1 MSPLAWVCLVGAGVG
16 VGYQLFQLAAAVRFF
31 RRARRR
37 WGDDGVYTPPV
48 TILKPLKGPGIDL
61 YENLESFCTQ
71 DYPDYEIVFGVAD
84 PTDAAVETVRR
95 LQAAHPERRIA
106 LTVGERAG
114 ANAKVA
120 NLIQM
125 MQATRHDVFVLS
137 DADIRV
143 RPDYLRTLVKPL
155 RDPKVG
161 LSTCLYRGIGDFGLP
176 SIVESLLINT
186 DFIPMAMVGDW
197 VGIKNAY
204 GASIAVTRRAL
215 AEVGGFE
222 GIRDHLA
229 DDYLLGNRIAA
240 VGYDLAMLPYVVE
253 TVLDSTSL
261 GDVWRHQLRWA
272 RTYRACQPAGW
283 FASIVTHGTLWGV
296 LTVVATG
303 GAAVGWQV
311 LGLVI
316 ATRLGSLLGI
326 MRLLKERDTPR
337 HFGLVPLKDL
347 LFSAVWIATWLG
359 RNVVWSGRRYRV
371 EADGRLVPLGG
382 DDLPDAAAPQ
392 RSR

>member
-1 MSPLAWVCLVGAGVG
+1 MSIVAWVCLAGAVVGA
-16 VGYQLFQLAAAVRFF
+16 GYQLFQLAAVVRFF

-37 WGDDGVYTPPV
+37 WGDDGTYTPPV
-48 TILKPLKGPGIDL
+48 TILKPLKGRGIDL
-61 YENLESFCTQ
+61 YENLESFCVQ
-71 DYPDYEIVFGVAD
+71 DYPDYEIVIGVAD
-84 PTDAAVETVRR
+84 PGDPSIEIVHR
-95 LQAAHPERRIA
+95 LQAAHPDRRIT

-114 ANAKVA
+114 SNAKVA
-120 NLIQM
+120 NLIHM

-176 SIVESLLINT
+176 SILESLLINT

-197 VGIKNAY
+197 VGIENAY
-204 GASIAVTRRAL
+204 GASIAFTRQAL
-215 AEVGGFE
+215 AAVGGFE
-222 GIRDHLA
+222 AIRDHLA

-240 VGYDLAMLPYVVE
+240 AGYELAMLTYVVE

-283 FASIVTHGTLWGV
+283 FASVVTHGTLWGA
-296 LTVVATG
+296 LTVVTTG
-303 GAAVGWQV
+303 GAAIGWQA
-311 LGLVI
+311 LGVVI
-316 ATRLGSLLGI
+316 ALRLGTLLAI
-326 MRLLKERDTPR
+326 MRLLRERDTPR
-337 HFGLVPLKDL
+337 HLGLVPVKDL
-347 LFSAVWIATWLG
+347 LFSAVWIASWLG
-359 RNVVWSGRRYRV
+359 RDVIWSGRRYRV
-371 EADGRLVPLGG
+371 EADGRLVPLDG
-382 DDLPDAAAPQ
+382 DAVAEAAASH
-392 RSR
+392 RSP